1 MVVAGQT
8 IRGLAARPSP
18 LLTGRAKGRG
28 KDRPAQKRKERK
40 DFMGRKS
47 SSGLKKGIASVALAA
62 LALGLCACAGK
73 SEARQITIYTAV
85 DQVYSEQIFQDFE
98 EKTGIKVNAVY
109 DIESNKTTG
118 LTNKILA
125 EAENPVCDV
134 FWNNEFVQT
143 IELQNAGALQPYVS
157 PAAADIPDAYK
168 DADGYWTAF
177 GGRARTLLVNTDL
190 LAQEDWPA
198 SIYDLVSDKY
208 PGESIAIAYPMFGTT
223 RTQAAALYAALGPEE
238 GRAFF
243 EAIADRGV
251 QIVDGTSVTKDMA
264 VSGLVAIGYTDTDD
278 AKVAVNEGH
287 PVAMVFTDQEEGG
300 LGNLITPNTVCI
312 IKDCE
317 HPDEAKEF
325 VDYIISLEMEKKL
338 IEMDFFDLSIRP
350 DADVEGLSVKGM
362 TVNLKDVYDMLETA
376 SADMQ
381 EIFAR

>member
-1 MVVAGQT
+1 M
-8 IRGLAARPSP
+8 
-18 LLTGRAKGRG
+18 
-28 KDRPAQKRKERK
+28 ERK
-40 DFMGRKS
+40 WIGRLRKD
-47 SSGLKKGIASVALAA
+47 IAFLLLAA
-62 LALGLCACAGK
+62 LALGLCACGGTQQSQQSQQPQSQQSQPAAQR
-73 SEARQITIYTAV
+73 EITIYTAV
-85 DQVYSEQIFQDFE
+85 DQVYSEQIFKEFE
-98 EKTGIKVNAVY
+98 EETGIKVNAVY

-143 IELQNAGALQPYVS
+143 IELQNAGVLQPYVS
-157 PAAADIPDAYK
+157 PEAADIPDAYK

-177 GGRARTLLVNTDL
+177 GGRARTLLVNTEL
-190 LAQEDWPA
+190 LAEEDYPT
-198 SIYDLVSDKY
+198 SIYDLISDKY

-243 EAIADRGV
+243 QQIADRGV
-251 QIVDGTSVTKDMA
+251 QIVDGNSVTKDMA
-264 VSGLVAIGYTDTDD
+264 VSGQVAIGYTDTDD
-278 AKVAVNEGH
+278 AKVAVNDGE

-317 HPDEAKEF
+317 HPDEAKAF
-325 VDYIISLEMEKKL
+325 VDYIVSLEMEKKL

-350 DADVEGLSVKGM
+350 DADVDGLSVKGM
-362 TVNLKDVYDMLETA
+362 TVNLKDVYEMLEVA
-376 SADMQ
+376 SDDMQ
-381 EIFAR
+381 EIFAS

>member
-1 MVVAGQT
+1 MKRQT
-8 IRGLAARPSP
+8 DNSLKRGISFIAA
-18 LLTGRAKGRG
+18 
-28 KDRPAQKRKERK
+28 
-40 DFMGRKS
+40 
-47 SSGLKKGIASVALAA
+47 AA
-62 LALGLCACAGK
+62 LTLGLCACGGTQQPQQTQSQPQENQPAQ
-73 SEARQITIYTAV
+73 AREITIYTAV
-85 DQVYSEQIFQDFE
+85 DQVYSEQIFAEFE
-98 EKTGIKVNAVY
+98 EETGIQVNAVY

-157 PAAADIPDAYK
+157 PVAADIPDAYK
-168 DADGYWTAF
+168 DAQGYWTAF
-177 GGRARTLLVNTDL
+177 GGRARTLLVNTEL
-190 LAQEDWPA
+190 LAEEDWPT
-198 SIYDLVSDKY
+198 SIYDLISDKY

-251 QIVDGTSVTKDMA
+251 QIVDGNSVTKDMA
-264 VSGLVAIGYTDTDD
+264 VSGQVAIGYTDTDD
-278 AKVAVNEGH
+278 AKVAVNDGE

-338 IEMDFFDLSIRP
+338 IGMDFFDLSIRP
-350 DADVEGLSVKGM
+350 DADVDGLSVKGM
-362 TVNLKDVYDMLETA
+362 TVNLKDVYEMLEVA
-376 SADMQ
+376 SDDMQ
-381 EIFAR
+381 EIFAS

>member
-1 MVVAGQT
+1 M
-8 IRGLAARPSP
+8 
-18 LLTGRAKGRG
+18 
-28 KDRPAQKRKERK
+28 KRKT
-40 DFMGRKS
+40 
-47 SSGLKKGIASVALAA
+47 SSGPRKAAVFAAALA
-62 LALGLCACAGK
+62 LALGLCACGGQ
-73 SEARQITIYTAV
+73 SETRQITIYTAV

-98 EKTGIKVNAVY
+98 QKTGIKVNAVY

-143 IELQNAGALQPYVS
+143 IELQNAGAL
-157 PAAADIPDAYK
+157 ADIPDAYK
-168 DADGYWTAF
+168 DAEGYWTAF

-190 LAQEDWPA
+190 LAEEDWPT
-198 SIYDLVSDKY
+198 SIYDLISDKY

-243 EAIADRGV
+243 QQIADRGV
-251 QIVDGTSVTKDMA
+251 QIVDGNSVTKDMA

-317 HPDEAKEF
+317 HPDEAKAF
-325 VDYIISLEMEKKL
+325 VDYIVSLEMEKKL

-350 DADVEGLSVKGM
+350 DADVDGLSVKGM
-362 TVNLKDVYDMLETA
+362 TVNLKDVYEMLEVA
-376 SADMQ
+376 SDDMQ
-381 EIFAR
+381 EIFAS